1 MEEPEERLGL
11 TTGEAARVLGV
22 SVRTVMRYFDKG
34 ILTGWKNPGT
44 GHRAIDLESV
54 ENLKAITPKR

>member
-34 ILTGWKNPGT
+34 ILTGW
-44 GHRAIDLESV
+44 
-54 ENLKAITPKR
+54 